1 MLVISPVLLDVK
13 ELLVAAAACKE
24 AAAAVAAAESAG
36 ATIGRTTLPPDFN
49 PMPRLIALTLCF

>member
-13 ELLVAAAACKE
+13 ELLAAAAACKE
-24 AAAAVAAAESAG
+24 AAAVDAESAG

>member
-24 AAAAVAAAESAG
+24 AAESAG

>member
-1 MLVISPVLLDVK
+1 MLVISPVLLEVK

-24 AAAAVAAAESAG
+24 AAAVAAAESAG
-36 ATIGRTTLPPDFN
+36 ATIGRTTLLPDFN

>member
-13 ELLVAAAACKE
+13 ELLAAAAACKE
-24 AAAAVAAAESAG
+24 AAVDAESAG

>member
-13 ELLVAAAACKE
+13 ELLVAAACKE
-24 AAAAVAAAESAG
+24 AAAVAAAESAG
-36 ATIGRTTLPPDFN
+36 ATIGRTTLLPDFN

>member
-13 ELLVAAAACKE
+13 ELLVAAACRE
-24 AAAAVAAAESAG
+24 AAAVAAESAG
-36 ATIGRTTLPPDFN
+36 ATIGRTTLLPDFN

>member
-13 ELLVAAAACKE
+13 ELLVAAACKE
-24 AAAAVAAAESAG
+24 AAAVDAESAG
-36 ATIGRTTLPPDFN
+36 ATIGRTTLLPDFN